1 MKKIILFLS
10 MMCSV
15 VAWAANPAIDF
26 VDNLADQILREVVT
40 ADKSAEEKEK
50 LFRDAFT
57 EAVDL
62 KGVGQFVLGTA
73 WKKASDEE
81 RQKFLD
87 AFTDLTVKTWAGRFD
102 MYTGQEIVFQGTRN
116 AERGQIYVDS
126 VIQDKQPVEVIWRL
140 RPSKDSYKIVDIIV
154 EGVSMASTYRN
165 DYRAFLQQNEN
176 NVSALAEELIKKTS
190 EFRAK
195 NEKELTKN

>member
-1 MKKIILFLS
+1 MKKIILFVS

-15 VAWAANPAIDF
+15 MAWAANPAIDF
-26 VDNLADQILREVVT
+26 VDHLADEILHNIVT
-40 ADKSAEEKEK
+40 ADKSADEKEK
-50 LFRDAFT
+50 LFREAFT

-140 RPSKDSYKIVDIIV
+140 RPSKENYKIVDIIV

-176 NVSALAEELIKKTS
+176 SVSALAEELARKAS
-190 EFRAK
+190 EFQAK
-195 NEKELTKN
+195 DEKELTKN

>member
-1 MKKIILFLS
+1 MKKLVLFFMLMLTS
-10 MMCSV
+10 LAV
-15 VAWAANPAIDF
+15 RAEDPAINF
-26 VDNLADQILREVVT
+26 VDRLADKILTEVVT
-40 ADKSAEEKEK
+40 SDKTKDEKED

-73 WKKASDEE
+73 WKKTSEDE
-81 RQKFLD
+81 RGAFLT
-87 AFTDLTVKTWAGRFD
+87 AFTDLTVKTWADRFNL
-102 MYTGQEIVFQGTRN
+102 YTGQQIVFQGTRN

-140 RPSKDSYKIVDIIV
+140 RPSKDSYKIVDIVV

-165 DYRAFLQQNEN
+165 DYRAFLQQNGNSVPALTAELQRKSREFKGEN
-176 NVSALAEELIKKTS
+176 VK
-190 EFRAK
+190 
-195 NEKELTKN
+195 